1 MVSVVLMNPECNGST
16 DFISQLIEK
25 HKHSIRQFIIRRS
38 GSAVLKKSSIDD
50 IYQDSITAALS
61 SAHTF
66 IFVGERQ
73 FLGWIFTIV
82 RRIISRT
89 LGRDPEPNI
98 IRIKQQASTGVG
110 ITENI
115 LRSTSRTPSSA
126 VAERERKHKL
136 AAALDTLPE
145 HYQKVIKLY
154 KLENHTLD
162 DVSRVM
168 DRSKGAT
175 ARLIG
180 RALDALRK
188 KLIYDE
194 IY

>member
-1 MVSVVLMNPECNGST
+1 MSRNPEYCNNT
-16 DFISQLIEK
+16 NLISQLIEK
-25 HKHSIRQFIIRRS
+25 HKQSIRQFIIRRS
-38 GSAVLKKSSIDD
+38 GPAVLKKASIDD
-50 IYQDSITAALS
+50 IHQDSITAALS

-66 IFVGERQ
+66 VFVDDRQ
-73 FLGWIFTIV
+73 FLGWIFTII

-89 LGRDPEPNI
+89 LGRNSEPNI
-98 IRIKQQASTGVG
+98 LRIKQQASTGVG
-110 ITENI
+110 ISENFLQSMI
-115 LRSTSRTPSSA
+115 RTPSSA
-126 VAERERKHKL
+126 VAEYERKYKL
-136 AAALDTLPE
+136 EMALDALPE
-145 HYQKVIKLY
+145 HYQKVVRLY
-154 KLENHTLD
+154 KLQNYTLD
-162 DVSRVM
+162 EVSRIM